1 MAISNISGFAL
12 LNEIV
17 SAMHPTSGTKTI
29 GSLTI
34 TYPLAVRLMTAAG
47 SATAAGT
54 ELASGGS
61 YVNATGIS
69 VGANWG
75 SVSSGAQATS
85 AALSQANMPAATIV
99 GIELWDSSGTKRR
112 IEYGNL
118 AASKTTSSGDTL
130 SFASGAITS
139 TLANT

>member
-17 SAMHPTSGTKTI
+17 SALHPTSGTKTI
-29 GSLTI
+29 GGLTI
-34 TYPLAVRLMTAAG
+34 TYPLAIRLMTAAG

-61 YVNATGIS
+61 YVNGTGIS
-69 VGANWG
+69 LGANWG
-75 SVSSGAQATS
+75 SVSSGSQATS
-85 AALSQANMPAATIV
+85 AAVSQTNMPAATIPA
-99 GIELWDSSGTKRR
+99 IELWDNSGTKRR
-112 IEYGNL
+112 IEYGDL
-118 AASKTTSSGDTL
+118 AAPRTTSAGDTL
-130 SFASGAITS
+130 SFASGSIAS